1 MQVSWKKE
9 GVWAVEKGRIL
20 IVDDDKNICKLMN
33 LYLKKSGYDTIVCHD
48 GSAAIDLIQETKVD
62 LVLLDIMI
70 PLINGWE
77 VCKIIKLEQDIPV
90 IMISARDMVTDKVAG
105 FDAGAD
111 DYIVKPFEPEEL
123 LARVKVRLKS
133 HNPNKEKKDKIF
145 IIQNL
150 IIDMNQ
156 YQVCIDGQAVDLKPK
171 EIQLL
176 CFLAQNKN
184 IVFTREQ
191 LLEKVWDYS
200 YLGDTRTVD
209 VHIKCLREKL
219 KNTFSGW
226 EIKTIWGVGYKME
239 VKLDV

>member
-1 MQVSWKKE
+1 MKKDT
-9 GVWAVEKGRIL
+9 IL
-20 IVDDDKNICKLMN
+20 IVDDDKNICKLMD
-33 LYLKKSGYDTIVCHD
+33 LYLKKSGYNTIICYD
-48 GSAAIDLIQETKVD
+48 GSAAIDILPKTKVD

-77 VCKIIKLEQDIPV
+77 VCKLIKLEQDIPV
-90 IMISARDMVTDKVAG
+90 IMVSARDMVTDKVAG

-111 DYIVKPFEPEEL
+111 DYMVKPFEPEEL

-133 HNPNKEKKDKIF
+133 HNPHQEKKNN
-145 IIQNL
+145 IITIHNL

-156 YQVCIDGQAVDLKPK
+156 YQVCIDGLNVDLKPK

-176 CFLAQNKN
+176 SFLAQNKN

-191 LLEKVWDYS
+191 LLEKIWDYS

-219 KNTFSGW
+219 KNHSSGW
-226 EIKTIWGVGYKME
+226 EIKTIWGVGYKLE
-239 VKLDV
+239 VKQDV

>member
-1 MQVSWKKE
+1 M
-9 GVWAVEKGRIL
+9 GKGIIL

-33 LYLKKSGYDTIVCHD
+33 LYLQKSGYDTIICHD

-77 VCKIIKLEQDIPV
+77 VCKLIKSEQDIPV
-90 IMISARDMVTDKVAG
+90 VMVSARDMVRDKVAG

-123 LARVKVRLKS
+123 LARVKARLKP
-133 HNPNKEKKDKIF
+133 HNTIQEKKDKIF
-145 IIQNL
+145 IIKNL
-150 IIDMNQ
+150 VIDMNQ
-156 YQVCIDGQAVDLKPK
+156 YHVRIDGQVIDLKPK
-171 EIQLL
+171 EMQLL
-176 CFLAQNKN
+176 CFFAQNKN

-209 VHIKCLREKL
+209 VHIKCIREKL
-219 KNTFSGW
+219 QNNSSGW

-239 VKLDV
+239 VEQDV

>member
-1 MQVSWKKE
+1 
-9 GVWAVEKGRIL
+9 
-20 IVDDDKNICKLMN
+20 MN
-33 LYLKKSGYDTIVCHD
+33 LYLQKSGYDTIVCHD

-77 VCKIIKLEQDIPV
+77 VCKLIKLEQDIPV
-90 IMISARDMVTDKVAG
+90 IMVSARDMVTDKVAG

-123 LARVKVRLKS
+123 LARVKARLKP
-133 HNPNKEKKDKIF
+133 HNPNQEKREKILT
-145 IIQNL
+145 ISNL
-150 IIDMNQ
+150 MIDINQ
-156 YQVCIDGQAVDLKPK
+156 YQVRIDGQVVDLKPK
-171 EIQLL
+171 EMQLL

-209 VHIKCLREKL
+209 VHIKCIREKL
-219 KNTFSGW
+219 QNNSSDW

-239 VKLDV
+239 VKQDV